1 MWWLGSATLALAL
14 VQAPWP
20 KPDPGRVGHPY
31 DDPQPATVPR
41 EFIVVVEI
49 PAGSA
54 VKYEIDK
61 TTGRVFVDRFQSM
74 PVEAPANYGSIPQS
88 LGHDGDPLDAVVLS
102 RFPLHPGSFIRVR
115 PVGMLNTL
123 DDGRPD
129 EKILAVPV
137 SAVDRT
143 YEAIVDV
150 GGIPVMERERIAA
163 YFRVYKQLPD
173 GKEGKIVE
181 VGTAAAARQALTDA
195 FARYRA
201 VRQPTTR

>member
-1 MWWLGSATLALAL
+1 MWFAPIAFAALI
-14 VQAPWP
+14 QAPWP
-20 KPDPGRVGHPY
+20 KPDAGRVGHPY
-31 DDPQPATVPR
+31 DDPQPATAPA
-41 EFIVVVEI
+41 ELLVVIEI

-74 PVEAPANYGSIPQS
+74 PVEAPANYGSIPRS

-102 RFPLHPGSFIRVR
+102 RFPLHPGVFIRVR
-115 PVGMLNTL
+115 PVGVLKTL
-123 DDGRPD
+123 DGRQPD

-143 YEAIVDV
+143 YEAVTDV
-150 GGIPVMERERIAA
+150 TGIPAMERERIAA

-173 GKEGKIVE
+173 GQEGKILE
-181 VGTAAAARQALTDA
+181 VGDAAAARQVISEAL
-195 FARYRA
+195 ARYRA
-201 VRQPTTR
+201 AQQPPP